1 MDELPIVARL
11 EALSNPPYDA
21 GVFGGPMSRA
31 AALIR
36 AQHEAL
42 RKLYDEVKHM
52 RANRDLQ
59 RDFCEA
65 RDAAR
70 AALAKARE
78 A

>member
-11 EALSNPPYDA
+11 DALSNPPYDA

-42 RKLYDEVKHM
+42 EKVEWQY
-52 RANRDLQ
+52 RAGHSSMTNGEIDNVH
-59 RDFCEA
+59 
-65 RDAAR
+65 AAVR
-70 AALAKARE
+70 AALAKARG